1 VSVAGPAPFSQ
12 KAKLV
17 PTVMSVRVEVLHT
30 TPEGESWVP
39 VQSGWQAL
47 PRSQVTP
54 AATVWSNKVDLPAAR
69 GSQRMRLV
77 MGELEVLP
85 ADDSTSGAAMVLGGL
100 TGATGTRPVYSDV
113 FEI

>member
-1 VSVAGPAPFSQ
+1 
-12 KAKLV
+12 
-17 PTVMSVRVEVLHT
+17 
-30 TPEGESWVP
+30 
-39 VQSGWQAL
+39 
-47 PRSQVTP
+47 
-54 AATVWSNKVDLPAAR
+54 
-69 GSQRMRLV
+69 MRLV

>member
-1 VSVAGPAPFSQ
+1 MSQCVRLADSQAGCRVFVFSCRTR
-12 KAKLV
+12 A
-17 PTVMSVRVEVLHT
+17 T
-30 TPEGESWVP
+30 EGEAWVP

-85 ADDSTSGAAMVLGGL
+85 ADDSASGTAMVLGGL